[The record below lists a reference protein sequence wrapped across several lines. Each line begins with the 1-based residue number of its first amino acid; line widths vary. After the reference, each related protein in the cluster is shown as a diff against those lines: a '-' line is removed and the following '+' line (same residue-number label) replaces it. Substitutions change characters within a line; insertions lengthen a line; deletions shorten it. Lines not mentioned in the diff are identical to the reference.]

1 MTVTSRWVFLAL
13 SSLAVVLSLT
23 AWFSATAVMPDLVAR
38 WNLGAGEGAWL
49 TNAVQ
54 IGFVVGALG
63 ASFFGLPDRV
73 APQRLMAMSAT
84 VAGVATW
91 GMLVAPGLAAAVALR
106 LVTGIALA
114 GVYPPSMQLMA
125 TWFQKGRGVALGTL
139 IGALT
144 LGSATPHLIRGLGGG
159 LDWRLVLIA
168 AGAMGLASALISAF
182 ALHQGPHPFMK
193 RAKVHL
199 GQVGT
204 ILLNRPVM
212 LANLGY
218 FGHMWELYAMWAWFL
233 AYGRAA
239 AGAGLDL
246 GNASVLTFVI
256 IAAGVP
262 GCIVGGLL
270 SDRIGRT
277 YTTALM
283 MSLSGLSA
291 LAIGFTFDGPV
302 WLFALVAMV
311 WGFTVIADSAQFS
324 AAVTELSPPEIVG
337 SALAFQM
344 GIGFAL
350 TTITI
355 WAVPLLAGMAGWQW
369 AFVVLAPGPFLGVW
383 SMLTLRRLPEAARM
397 AQGAR

>member
-1 MTVTSRWVFLAL
+1 MKELIFDRPVSMYARPVTRPLRRLILPA
-13 SSLAVVLSLT
+13 LT
-23 AWFSATAVMPDLVAR
+23 AA
-38 WNLGAGEGAWL
+38 
-49 TNAVQ
+49 
-54 IGFVVGALG
+54 
-63 ASFFGLPDRV
+63 
-73 APQRLMAMSAT
+73 
-84 VAGVATW
+84 
-91 GMLVAPGLAAAVALR
+91 
-106 LVTGIALA
+106 
-114 GVYPPSMQLMA
+114 Y
-125 TWFQKGRGVALGTL
+125 
-139 IGALT
+139 
-144 LGSATPHLIRGLGGG
+144 
-159 LDWRLVLIA
+159 
-168 AGAMGLASALISAF
+168 
-182 ALHQGPHPFMK
+182 
-193 RAKVHL
+193 
-199 GQVGT
+199 
-204 ILLNRPVM
+204 
-212 LANLGY
+212 LGY